1 MPAPTKTFLFDS
13 LLSES
18 DICNQKRER
27 DAILSGVRSGL
38 KLLIYGRRNYGKT
51 SLVKNVV
58 AKKWLEENPNGFYC
72 YVDLMGVRSLTN
84 ISERMTVAFSEAY
97 NCAFRLNA
105 LFQSLL
111 GSLKQLKPTL
121 ELDDSGTPKLSLA
134 MSPQNQPTHFVQIL
148 RHIGT
153 LAEKVKIFLVFDEFQ
168 DIHDI
173 DESEA
178 LLRDALQN
186 LNADIP
192 VIIMGSKEH
201 LLTSI
206 FAKPKAPFF
215 NWGTHIAFQPIA
227 YEDYHAYIQERFHS
241 VHLTIGLAEA
251 TYLQDKLDRNPEAI
265 NRLCYAIQNRPWDH
279 ASISTADIDA
289 ALADLVASRRSEP
302 ERYLNHFSSTEQ
314 QVMIALAKSG
324 PISHPQSKSFTSSLH
339 ITAAGIGKIIKR
351 LENDAVIYL
360 GPDGYV
366 LADPLLKNHL
376 LRYRL

>member
-153 LAEKVKIFLVFDEFQ
+153 LAEKVKICTKCV
-168 DIHDI
+168 
-173 DESEA
+173 
-178 LLRDALQN
+178 
-186 LNADIP
+186 
-192 VIIMGSKEH
+192 G
-201 LLTSI
+201 
-206 FAKPKAPFF
+206 
-215 NWGTHIAFQPIA
+215 
-227 YEDYHAYIQERFHS
+227 
-241 VHLTIGLAEA
+241 
-251 TYLQDKLDRNPEAI
+251 
-265 NRLCYAIQNRPWDH
+265 
-279 ASISTADIDA
+279 
-289 ALADLVASRRSEP
+289 
-302 ERYLNHFSSTEQ
+302 
-314 QVMIALAKSG
+314 
-324 PISHPQSKSFTSSLH
+324 
-339 ITAAGIGKIIKR
+339 
-351 LENDAVIYL
+351 
-360 GPDGYV
+360 
-366 LADPLLKNHL
+366 
-376 LRYRL
+376 